1 MVHLCELPSFYTC
14 LMIEPFTNPIPVI
27 ANNYQQRDAVLRAS
41 SQLKPA
47 SFDGSIEVVEA
58 IGHIDGNSRESV

>member
-1 MVHLCELPSFYTC
+1 MFD
-14 LMIEPFTNPIPVI
+14 EPFTNPIPVI